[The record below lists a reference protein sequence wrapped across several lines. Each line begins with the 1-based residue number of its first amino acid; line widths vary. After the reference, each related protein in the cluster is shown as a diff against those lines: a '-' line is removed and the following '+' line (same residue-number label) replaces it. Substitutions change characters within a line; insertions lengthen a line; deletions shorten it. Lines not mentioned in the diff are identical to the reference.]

1 MDRAVAAGLPGGHRL
16 GQVGDEEA
24 AAAGNA
30 EGPHHGAKPEPVAV
44 GLGDGGAFGAPGARL
59 QQPPIRDE
67 RAEVDSE
74 NAAGFRVRRAC
85 FNEPGSAL
93 ARGRSM
99 VPTAMPTPCSGQ
111 GIRTR
116 HDLVQRV
123 WTFGS
128 GKARL
133 IRALSRRPASIRA
146 RR

>member
-24 AAAGNA
+24 AAAGSA
-30 EGPHHGAKPEPVAV
+30 EGPHHGAKPETVAV

-67 RAEVDSE
+67 RAEVDRE

-85 FNEPGSAL
+85 FNDMVRLWREVVQWFL
-93 ARGRSM
+93 A
-99 VPTAMPTPCSGQ
+99 TYPCSGQ
-111 GIRTR
+111 GNSRIMTSSSEYG
-116 HDLVQRV
+116 H
-123 WTFGS
+123 S
-128 GKARL
+128 AGKAP
-133 IRALSRRPASIRA
+133 SPSPVCPPASICA